1 MSLQMV
7 ARIFCRPVGMSA
19 ADSNETQNAAN
30 NVLDVV
36 TVLVIFFEARL
47 VHALQHS
54 LQGVVKPA
62 TGPRRL

>member
-1 MSLQMV
+1 
-7 ARIFCRPVGMSA
+7 MSA

-47 VHALQHS
+47 VHALQVS
-54 LQGVVKPA
+54 TQPA
-62 TGPRRL
+62 GSSETSNRTTETVILPNTGTS